1 MAVLRI
7 FDVLA
12 RVQERSAIKAAV
24 HIPGVRNIVSLDDPQ
39 EAVSLLHSVLSGIR
53 STALLLLCVIITHQI
68 GYFLVEF
75 YFCHKLYHSVR
86 CA

>member
-39 EAVSLLHSVLSGIR
+39 ESVILLHSVLSSIAFV
-53 STALLLLCVIITHQI
+53 T
-68 GYFLVEF
+68 VESSENLSAHSISN
-75 YFCHKLYHSVR
+75 FCSILT
-86 CA
+86 

>member
-24 HIPGVRNIVSLDDPQ
+24 HIPGVRNIVSLDDPGDSHVGIVCGFDGNGNVLIIHCASGANNVVVTSK
-39 EAVSLLHSVLSGIR
+39 EGFTAVSR
-53 STALLLLCVIITHQI
+53 P
-68 GYFLVEF
+68 F
-75 YFCHKLYHSVR
+75 YYSK
-86 CA
+86 

>member
-24 HIPGVRNIVSLDDPQ
+24 HIPGVRNIVSARVGHPS
-39 EAVSLLHSVLSGIR
+39 SLGSLEHTVYGFASAGWDSHS
-53 STALLLLCVIITHQI
+53 ANW
-68 GYFLVEF
+68 
-75 YFCHKLYHSVR
+75 
-86 CA
+86 

>member
-24 HIPGVRNIVSLDDPQ
+24 HIPGVRNIADDGETMVDPDRRSPHTRR
-39 EAVSLLHSVLSGIR
+39 EEYSISG
-53 STALLLLCVIITHQI
+53 
-68 GYFLVEF
+68 
-75 YFCHKLYHSVR
+75 
-86 CA
+86 

>member
-39 EAVSLLHSVLSGIR
+39 ESVILLHSVLSGIR
-53 STALLLLCVIITHQI
+53 STALLLLGGILTQLI
-68 GYFLVEF
+68 GDLLV
-75 YFCHKLYHSVR
+75 
-86 CA
+86 